1 MDDDDEF
8 SVPEDILWPLF
19 TASSSSTIEKA
30 LTHLIPVARGAGGR
44 ADLASKNI
52 LTTVLQLCRTL
63 SCPSN
68 RHLLLLSL
76 KLLRNLCAGEIS
88 NQNSFIQQNGVQIV
102 SGIFN
107 SVGLVSESDY
117 EIVKTGLQVLGNVS
131 LAGEEHQHTV
141 WHQFFP
147 LEFSKIARV
156 RSRET
161 CDPLCMVI
169 YTCSEGSHVLSAELD
184 TDQGLHIVA
193 EITES
198 ASAVGFRGDWLK
210 LLLSRI
216 CLEKYH
222 FSQLFSKL
230 CPIGNSGT
238 SDDIMSGVD
247 HFVPELAFLLS
258 ILSEILNE
266 QIRDITVSNA
276 FGLHLLGIFRSAFG
290 AVDFSSRGKS
300 GLPTG
305 SAAIDALG
313 YSLIILRDI
322 CASDGLRGSKGEG
335 TVDVNVLLSSGLLE
349 LLLSCLRE
357 LEPPAIIR
365 KTIKQSDNQ
374 EGSTHFSSEENHKGT
389 TYLPKFCPYKG
400 FRRDLVAVVG
410 NCVYQRKHVQD
421 EIRQKKAIL
430 LLLQQCVTDED
441 NPFLREWGIW
451 SVRNLLEGNVEN
463 QRVVS
468 DLELQG
474 SVDVPEIVG
483 LGLRVEVDQKTGR
496 AKLVN
501 A

>member
-8 SVPEDILWPLF
+8 SMPEDIHWPLF

-30 LTHLIPVARGAGGR
+30 LTHLIQVARGAGGR

-63 SCPSN
+63 SYTSN

-131 LAGEEHQHTV
+131 LAGEDHQHTV

-147 LEFSKIARV
+147 LEVSKIARV

-169 YTCSEGSHVLSAELD
+169 YTCCEGSHGLSAELG

-193 EITES
+193 EITET

-210 LLLSRI
+210 LLISRI
-216 CLEKYH
+216 CLEKCH

-230 CPIGNSGT
+230 CLIGNSGT
-238 SDDIMSGVD
+238 SNDIMSGVD

-266 QIRDITVSNA
+266 RIRNIAVSNA
-276 FGLHLLGIFRSAFG
+276 FALYLLGIFRSAIG
-290 AVDFSSRGKS
+290 GVDFSSKGES

-322 CASDGLRGSKGEG
+322 CASDDV
-335 TVDVNVLLSSGLLE
+335 VDVLLSSGLLE

-365 KTIKQSDNQ
+365 KTINLSDNQ
-374 EGSTHFSSEENHKGT
+374 ERSTHFSSEENHKAT
-389 TYLPKFCPYKG
+389 SYLPKFCPYKG
-400 FRRDLVAVVG
+400 FRQDLVAVIG

-421 EIRQKKAIL
+421 EIRQRKAIL

-483 LGLRVEVDQKTGR
+483 LGLRVEVDKKTGC